1 MAATRTVYYDS
12 EGNRKVYIGN
22 PKNAPKSFGK
32 VTFPGPRKRKD
43 KEPTR
48 TTRNLKRKKV
58 AQPRG
63 RTSKIGKT
71 PITKPTNPK
80 TDIFKKRFLNN
91 SSSVTTN
98 FRKGGRAK

>member
-1 MAATRTVYYDS
+1 M
-12 EGNRKVYIGN
+12 GNN
-22 PKNAPKSFGK
+22 KNN
-32 VTFPGPRKRKD
+32 
-43 KEPTR
+43 EPTR

-63 RTSKIGKT
+63 RTSKIGKR
-71 PITKPTNPK
+71 PITKTTKPTNPK

>member
-1 MAATRTVYYDS
+1 MD
-12 EGNRKVYIGN
+12 EFEK
-22 PKNAPKSFGK
+22 
-32 VTFPGPRKRKD
+32 RKRQQQLK
-43 KEPTR
+43 TG
-48 TTRNLKRKKV
+48 RNLKRKKV

-63 RTSKIGKT
+63 RTSKRGKT

>member
-1 MAATRTVYYDS
+1 M
-12 EGNRKVYIGN
+12 
-22 PKNAPKSFGK
+22 
-32 VTFPGPRKRKD
+32 
-43 KEPTR
+43 
-48 TTRNLKRKKV
+48 NLKKKKV

-71 PITKPTNPK
+71 PITKTTKPTNPK
-80 TDIFKKRFLNN
+80 TDIFKKKFLNN